1 MGVARVVPSAK
12 RKVRVLSLFTV
23 TSTTPHEPPEPPEP
37 PEPEARVAWRAAIWF
52 ESTTK
57 YASSVMPSTVMEAGA
72 NSVAKTASSSSRSSV
87 PMLPFSF
94 ASGLYG

>member
-1 MGVARVVPSAK
+1 MGVASVVPSAK
-12 RKVRVLSLFTV
+12 RKVRVLSPFTV
-23 TSTTPHEPPEPPEP
+23 TSTTPHEPPEP

-87 PMLPFSF
+87 PMLPFSS

>member
-23 TSTTPHEPPEPPEP
+23 TSTTPHEP

-87 PMLPFSF
+87 PMLPFSS

>member
-23 TSTTPHEPPEPPEP
+23 TSTTPHEPPEP

-87 PMLPFSF
+87 PMLPFSS